1 MSHDRIIY
9 SFVLGWILLIT
20 AMIFLDWLGNPNR
33 GGFRPKGERP
43 GGDRDTRR
51 AARAR
56 RRLEEDA
63 TVRAALRDAYGA
75 SSLRLTWTSEHED
88 NVRQIDDS
96 LIVEADPDV
105 VEVGS
110 REVVTANCAQV
121 VGDPLPNLA
130 KEELTEE
137 ELTEEEAADE
147 YEPDAE
153 PEPEPRARGWKVGGD
168 PLSLTAKGN
177 EPAAATIRQRV
188 WKNQALQDGWSDDN
202 RAALKAGKPPRR
214 TNPITGLVERAAVH
228 VKTGKPSWGRD
239 PLDPFASI
247 DD

>member
-147 YEPDAE
+147 Y
-153 PEPEPRARGWKVGGD
+153 
-168 PLSLTAKGN
+168 
-177 EPAAATIRQRV
+177 
-188 WKNQALQDGWSDDN
+188 
-202 RAALKAGKPPRR
+202 
-214 TNPITGLVERAAVH
+214 
-228 VKTGKPSWGRD
+228 
-239 PLDPFASI
+239 
-247 DD
+247 

>member
-43 GGDRDTRR
+43 AGDRDTRR

-63 TVRAALRDAYGA
+63 AVRAALRDAYGA

-88 NVRQIDDS
+88 DVRQIDDS
-96 LIVEADPDV
+96 LIVEAEPDV

-110 REVVTANCAQV
+110 REVGSREVVTANYAQV
-121 VGDPLPNLA
+121 EGDPLPNL
-130 KEELTEE
+130 TEE
-137 ELTEEEAADE
+137 EVADEEAADE
-147 YEPDAE
+147 EEPDVE

-168 PLSLTAKGN
+168 PLSLTAKGS

-188 WKNQALQDGWSDDN
+188 WKNQALQDGWGDDN

-214 TNPITGLVERAAVH
+214 TNPITGLVERAAVD
-228 VKTGKPSWGRD
+228 VKTGEPSWGRD
-239 PLDPFASI
+239 PLDPFVSI